1 MHPTGKQLT
10 EDDYFAEVKDSRG
23 RLHSVNGAPGR
34 KWSDGNEEFFWHG
47 VNVPEMVVRDP
58 ELITVAMIE
67 IEENAEVRRVMI
79 ERYGQQRYM
88 VDCGAALAS
97 KDETGEL
104 YKKNMGQHEE
114 PLVFVKVKNST
125 PEPDGSIK
133 DYFLR
138 VPPQTKTARAGV
150 AWTFGLDTKA
160 YAPQKQT

>member
-1 MHPTGKQLT
+1 MHPTGKPIT
-10 EDDYFAEVKDSRG
+10 ESDFFAEVKDWRG
-23 RLHSVNGAPGR
+23 RMHSVNGAPGR
-34 KWSDGNEEFFWHG
+34 KWSDGYEEFYWHG
-47 VNVPEMVVRDP
+47 VHVPELVVRHP
-58 ELITVAMIE
+58 EQITVAMIE
-67 IEENAEVRRVMI
+67 IEENSEVRRVMI

-88 VDCGAALAS
+88 VDCGAALLS
-97 KDETGEL
+97 RDEAGEL

-150 AWTFGLDTKA
+150 AWTFGIDPKA
-160 YAPQKQT
+160 YTPQQQT